1 VSQVRRRLLLS
12 AALLGPGLVAG
23 AWLAH
28 DVLAVRDD
36 LTHAQSLAR
45 VAERQLRSG
54 HAPDL
59 RALQARLDDAARH
72 THGPLWGAGE
82 HVPGLGGS
90 LQAVD
95 HAARAGALLADRALP
110 EAVAAYDLVNGAR
123 LVAGG
128 RVDLALLARVRQH
141 VAAAA
146 AATHQARA
154 LLGPEQGVGAVRQ
167 RLRPVRTRV
176 RELDEALTT
185 AVGALAQAPAM
196 LGADRPRSYLL
207 AVQNDAEARATG
219 GLVGSVALVTASH
232 GRVALSRSVT
242 DELLH
247 NAPHPVPSDPAAAR
261 TWTEQGSTLAWFDA
275 NLTPYAPDA
284 ARNLA
289 GLWSAQ
295 GHPAVDGVVLLDQ
308 VSMHD
313 LMSAPVQLPDGTRV
327 TRDGILDF
335 VSHREYV
342 DHPRPAARK
351 ALLRDL
357 AGAIFTS
364 ATRQATLR
372 TLLDAGRSGH
382 VFLWSAHPAEQL
394 LLAPRLLGGA
404 LPATDTA
411 YLQVVTQNLGGNKL
425 DYYLHRTVRVRR
437 EGDALRVTVEL
448 VNTAPRG
455 LPSYVTVRSD
465 HPSTAVGYG
474 QAKTALSV
482 YGALSSQLSAVTV
495 DGRAAGM
502 RFDLDHGHAFG
513 TLVLELP
520 VGRTVTVSLLLT
532 EPGGELVYRQQPL
545 VRPDVLQIDVGH
557 RILGR

>member
-1 VSQVRRRLLLS
+1 VRQVRRRLLLS
-12 AALLGPGLVAG
+12 AALLGTGVVAG

-28 DVLAVRDD
+28 DVLKVRDD
-36 LTHAQSLAR
+36 LTHAQSLAQ

-59 RALQARLDDAARH
+59 TALQACLDDAARH
-72 THGPLWGAGE
+72 TRGSLWGAAE

-90 LQAVD
+90 LQAID
-95 HAARAGALLADRALP
+95 RAATAGALLADRALP
-110 EAVAAYDLVNGAR
+110 EAVAAYDLVNGSR
-123 LVAGG
+123 LVTGG
-128 RVDLALLARVRQH
+128 RVDLALLSRVRQH

-146 AATHQARA
+146 SSTHQARRV
-154 LLGPEQGVGAVRQ
+154 LGPNEGLGTVRR
-167 RLRPVRTRV
+167 RLRPLRAK
-176 RELDEALTT
+176 LDRLDDALTT
-185 AVGALAQAPAM
+185 AVQALDQAPAM
-196 LGADRPRSYLL
+196 LGDDRPRTYLL

-232 GRVALSRSVT
+232 GRIVLSRSVT
-242 DELLH
+242 NDELH
-247 NAPHPVPSDPAAAR
+247 NAARAVPSDPAAAR

-275 NLTPYAPDA
+275 NLTPDAPDA

-289 GLWSAQ
+289 GLWRAQ

-308 VSMHD
+308 VAMHD
-313 LMSAPVQLPDGTRV
+313 LMSAPVQLADGTRV
-327 TRDGILDF
+327 TRDDVVDF
-335 VSHREYV
+335 ISHREYV
-342 DHPRPAARK
+342 DHPQVAARK

-364 ATRQATLR
+364 ATQGARLR

-382 VFLWSAHPAEQL
+382 LFLWSAHPAEQR

-437 EGDALRVTVEL
+437 EGGALRVTVEL
-448 VNTAPRG
+448 VNAAPRG
-455 LPSYVTVRSD
+455 LPTYMTVRSD
-465 HPSTAVGYG
+465 QPSTAVGYG

-495 DGRAAGM
+495 DGRAAAM

-532 EPGGELVYRQQPL
+532 EPGGELAYRQQPL
-545 VRPDVLQIDVGH
+545 VRPDVLAIEVRH
-557 RILGR
+557 RVLGR